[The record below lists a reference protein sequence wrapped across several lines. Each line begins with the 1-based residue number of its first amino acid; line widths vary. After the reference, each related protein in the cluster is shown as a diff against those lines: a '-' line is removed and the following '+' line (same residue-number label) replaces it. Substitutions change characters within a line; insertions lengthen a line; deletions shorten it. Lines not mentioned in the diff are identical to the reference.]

1 MNLNR
6 LICTLALSVFATS
19 VPAAEQGFRSMFNGK
34 DIIGWTTSGN
44 WFANERGELE
54 IKPREGEKG
63 WKRFD
68 AYLYSA
74 KRYRNFVFD
83 FEYKHPKGGNSG
95 FFFRIADQADPVT
108 SGFEVQI
115 NDIHGK
121 TKLTPHDCGGV
132 IQTAAP
138 TVNAAKPAGEWNRM
152 IVTMKD
158 NDLKVELN
166 GARVVEIDLKK
177 AAKKSLPETGFI
189 SLQDHGLH
197 LFFRNLRIKELD

>member
-1 MNLNR
+1 MNK
-6 LICTLALSVFATS
+6 LICTVMLAGFAL
-19 VPAAEQGFRSMFNGK
+19 AASAGEKGFKSMFNGK
-34 DIIGWTTSGN
+34 DTSEWTTAGN
-44 WFANERGELE
+44 WFANDRGELE

-68 AYLYSA
+68 AYLYSK

-95 FFFRIADQADPVT
+95 FFFRVADQADPVN

-115 NDIHGK
+115 NDVHGK
-121 TKLTPHDCGGV
+121 AKLTPHDCGGV

-138 TVNAAKPAGEWNRM
+138 SKNAAKPAGEWNRM
-152 IVTMKD
+152 VVTMRSD
-158 NDLKVELN
+158 DLKVELN
-166 GARVVEIDLKK
+166 GETVVDIDLKK
-177 AAKKSLPETGFI
+177 AAKKPLPDTGYI

-197 LFFRNLRIKELD
+197 LFFRNLRLKELD